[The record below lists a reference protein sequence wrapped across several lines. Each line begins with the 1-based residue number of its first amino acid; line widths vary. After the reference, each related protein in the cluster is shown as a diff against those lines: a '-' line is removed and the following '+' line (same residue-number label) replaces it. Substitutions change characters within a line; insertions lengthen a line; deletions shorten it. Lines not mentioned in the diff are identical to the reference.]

1 MPLNMRQTR
10 GRTQAMMQKTDSPNC
25 SRSLAPARGEGRA
38 APVGKIREK
47 FSVRVLASALGRLRW
62 LLAAEMVLR
71 TGKIKPATC
80 SAKQSQ
86 VQPGSE
92 DRPVKAAMTSFSIRA
107 SSPL

>member
-1 MPLNMRQTR
+1 
-10 GRTQAMMQKTDSPNC
+10 MQKSGNPKQEPLPC
-25 SRSLAPARGEGRA
+25 PRLGARDGA

-62 LLAAEMVLR
+62 LLVAEMVLR